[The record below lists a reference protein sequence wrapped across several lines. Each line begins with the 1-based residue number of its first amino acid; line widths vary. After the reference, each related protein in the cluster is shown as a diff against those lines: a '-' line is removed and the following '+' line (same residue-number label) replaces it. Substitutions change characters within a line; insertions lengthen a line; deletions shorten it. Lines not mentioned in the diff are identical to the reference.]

1 MIWLPFRA
9 SRRPR
14 SCWYGWRR
22 RITDALRVLYRR
34 FAPRRLALPKRILG
48 DRAAAEALLDQA
60 LLKMWSTSSR
70 LSRQGVSV
78 AAFSGAGH
86 APWLSSSSA
95 RPGGRS
101 RAGLAE
107 LVRGVPNARKGGPAR
122 PSALSYEKVLNQLP
136 QHQRKALYLLAFEG
150 CTESEVAAKLGEPP
164 GLAQSGRCAF
174 FGTACV
180 RAETAD
186 I

>member
-1 MIWLPFRA
+1 MP
-9 SRRPR
+9 S
-14 SCWYGWRR
+14 
-22 RITDALRVLYRR
+22 R

-60 LLKMWSTSSR
+60 LLKI
-70 LSRQGVSV
+70 GVLP
-78 AAFSGAGH
+78 AAFPGKVSASPSFRSWSR
-86 APWLSSSSA
+86 AAWLSSSSA

-136 QHQRKALYLLAFEG
+136 QHQRKALYLVAFEG

-180 RAETAD
+180 RAGTAD
-186 I
+186 IWMMFTNSFYWAR